1 MSVVVT
7 LHDFYLL
14 CHRYTLLRPNDTFC
28 DVHKYP
34 DYRHLC
40 NICLQSSGLPADS
53 RNRRLEITRRSMS
66 AVDRILGSTGSSIN
80 IASKVFPD
88 QADRL
93 KFLKWLP
100 HKSSYCRAGGLNYPK
115 ASTEGS
121 LAIAII
127 GNAVHHKG
135 IKTLVEVIGVSK
147 NLPLEFHIFGAT
159 DDLDELLKSAKIS
172 STSCPIKTYTYGY
185 KRSTLIDALQ
195 ELDVAL
201 FLSTWPETYNIS
213 LGEAMF
219 MGVVPIC
226 TNLGAHSDRIQHGI
240 NGLLVPPHDSQT
252 VVQTLLNCMRI
263 ANFLLHSAMEPLQ

>member
-1 MSVVVT
+1 M
-7 LHDFYLL
+7 
-14 CHRYTLLRPNDTFC
+14 
-28 DVHKYP
+28 
-34 DYRHLC
+34 
-40 NICLQSSGLPADS
+40 
-53 RNRRLEITRRSMS
+53 
-66 AVDRILGSTGSSIN
+66 
-80 IASKVFPD
+80 
-88 QADRL
+88 
-93 KFLKWLP
+93 
-100 HKSSYCRAGGLNYPK
+100 
-115 ASTEGS
+115 
-121 LAIAII
+121 I
-127 GNAVHHKG
+127 GA
-135 IKTLVEVIGVSK
+135 SK

-252 VVQTLLNCMRI
+252 VVQTLLKLHADRK
-263 ANFLLHSAMEPLQ
+263 LLASLRNGALAVKLMSIEEHGKKLEKTYSDLQPRTPLNSINDDLLLNAQLNLSALGVRLGQDLWDQNSVKWDDPP